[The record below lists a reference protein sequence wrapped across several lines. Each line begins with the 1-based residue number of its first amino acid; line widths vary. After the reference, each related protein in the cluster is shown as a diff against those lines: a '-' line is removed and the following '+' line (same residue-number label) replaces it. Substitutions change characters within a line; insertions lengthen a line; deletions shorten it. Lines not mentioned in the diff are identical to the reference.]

1 MAEQKK
7 QELQEY
13 ELEQVT
19 GGIRLVGISA
29 PGWKGDL
36 FRVLDEGGQ
45 PVTGKQMVIT
55 IEGQEYKVI
64 TGQDG
69 GVHLPLFIGA
79 PMVVFQKARIRL
91 LDDACK
97 G

>member
-19 GGIRLVGISA
+19 GGIRLIGISA

-36 FRVLDEGGQ
+36 FRVLEEGGQ
-45 PVTGKQMVIT
+45 PVIGKQVIIT
-55 IEGQEYKVI
+55 MGGQEYKVQ
-64 TGQDG
+64 TSQDG
-69 GVHLPLFIGA
+69 VVHLPLFIGV
-79 PMVVFQKARIRL
+79 PMVEFQKARIRL
-91 LDDACK
+91 LDEACK

>member
-19 GGIRLVGISA
+19 GGIQFIGTDA
-29 PGWKGDL
+29 PGRKGVL
-36 FRVLDEGGQ
+36 LRVMEAGGQ
-45 PVTGKQMVIT
+45 PVIGKQVIIT
-55 IEGQEYKVI
+55 IGGQEYKVQ
-64 TGQDG
+64 TSQDG
-69 GVHLPLFIGA
+69 VVHLPPFYGTQ
-79 PMVVFQKARIRL
+79 VVEFQKARVRL
-91 LDDACK
+91 LDEACK

>member
-13 ELEQVT
+13 ELERVT

-45 PVTGKQMVIT
+45 PVTGQKMVIT
-55 IEGQEYKVI
+55 IEGQEYKVQ
-64 TGQDG
+64 TSQDG
-69 GVHLPLFIGA
+69 VVHLPPLFGTCQ
-79 PMVVFQKARIRL
+79 VEFQKARVRL
-91 LDDACK
+91 PDEACRS
-97 G
+97 

>member
-19 GGIRLVGISA
+19 GGIQFIGTDA
-29 PGWKGDL
+29 PGRKGVL
-36 FRVLDEGGQ
+36 LRVMEAGGQ
-45 PVTGKQMVIT
+45 PVIGKQVIIT
-55 IEGQEYKVI
+55 MGGQEFKVI

-69 GVHLPLFIGA
+69 AVHLPLFIGT
-79 PMVVFQKARIRL
+79 PMVELQTARIRL
-91 LDDACK
+91 LDEALK